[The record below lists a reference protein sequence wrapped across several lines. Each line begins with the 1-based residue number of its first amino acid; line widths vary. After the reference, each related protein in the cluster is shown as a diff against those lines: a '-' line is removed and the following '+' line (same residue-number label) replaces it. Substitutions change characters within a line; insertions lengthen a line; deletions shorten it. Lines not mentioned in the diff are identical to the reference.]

1 MNKRQCEIV
10 TKNIDIVI
18 MCAAV
23 TSGAKVMRQTPLVH
37 LTPNLI
43 MNSLMLEASYKNNV
57 KKFVFLS
64 SNTVY
69 PPETTPMREHQSEF
83 NFFEGYHIVAWMKKF
98 TEKMCEMYSL
108 KIKKKMK
115 TLIIRPGNLY
125 GPFDKF
131 DWKKSKVVA
140 ATVRKVCEKQN
151 PIVVWGDGKDL
162 KDFLY
167 IEDFVEAVIKLIKID
182 TGEFNVFNIASG
194 KNITIRNLLKK
205 LLVIN
210 KMKKWKVSFDK
221 TKPSLIPVR
230 KIDISKVKKFINWKP
245 RTSFDKGLKFTLNWY
260 NQNK

>member
-1 MNKRQCEIV
+1 
-10 TKNIDIVI
+10 
-18 MCAAV
+18 
-23 TSGAKVMRQTPLVH
+23 
-37 LTPNLI
+37 
-43 MNSLMLEASYKNNV
+43 
-57 KKFVFLS
+57 
-64 SNTVY
+64 
-69 PPETTPMREHQSEF
+69 
-83 NFFEGYHIVAWMKKF
+83 
-98 TEKMCEMYSL
+98 
-108 KIKKKMK
+108 MK

-194 KNITIRNLLKK
+194 KNITIRNLLRK

-230 KIDISKVKKFINWKP
+230 KINISKVKKFINWKP
-245 RTSFDKGLKFTLNWY
+245 RTSFDKGLKLTLNWY